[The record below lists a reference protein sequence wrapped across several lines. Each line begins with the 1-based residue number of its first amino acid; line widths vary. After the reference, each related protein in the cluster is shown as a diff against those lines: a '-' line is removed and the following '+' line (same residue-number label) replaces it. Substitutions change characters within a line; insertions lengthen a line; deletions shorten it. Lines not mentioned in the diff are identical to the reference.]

1 MENIKDGK
9 IATGVTA
16 KTGGV
21 IEFTNFKTGE
31 KEIEKYYDSA
41 LSKTEKASVNYYAH
55 NGYSTLNRARY
66 LDEIPAE
73 NDMLIRNGF
82 TKEFTNNKRIS
93 GQGNIN
99 AWSEKNIVS
108 PMSKAPN
115 YKGVSYRG
123 EKLTLDRYNEFDL
136 KQGDILPVKSFWSTS
151 AKKTVAT
158 SFAKG
163 EVGKVIYTIT
173 GKKGKI
179 LNGLSDFVSEAEVLL
194 MPNSKFKIDKVVK
207 NNKTGRI
214 DVSLTEI

>member
-1 MENIKDGK
+1 MVICEDGK
-9 IATGVTA
+9 VATGAIA

-31 KEIEKYYDSA
+31 KEIGKYYDSS
-41 LSKTEKASVNYYAH
+41 LSKVERDSVKYYCG
-55 NGYSTLNRARY
+55 NGYSTFNRARY
-66 LDEIPAE
+66 LDEIPAD

-93 GQGNIN
+93 GQANIN
-99 AWSEKNIVS
+99 AWSEKNIVQ

-115 YKGVSYRG
+115 YKGVTYRG

-151 AKKTVAT
+151 ADKKVAMG
-158 SFAKG
+158 FGKG
-163 EVGKVIYTIT
+163 EVGKVVYTIT

-179 LNGLSDFVSEAEVLL
+179 VNGLSDFMSEAEVLF
-194 MPNSKFKIDKVVK
+194 MPNSKFKIDKVVTNK
-207 NNKTGRI
+207 KTGRI
-214 DVSLTEI
+214 DVSCTEI